1 MISSPDFTISQER
14 EAVAQFKEDYLR
26 EFGDKFERS
35 FLEGYALRDWEYG
48 LTLLYA
54 KLKDTDCLL
63 DVGGGESFFMA
74 YAAKFIN
81 QGYIVDNAFV
91 PRQWYD
97 DWVKMMMK
105 FAAFQTG
112 KVKILEQNAKSLPFE
127 DKFFDKVVTFS
138 ALEHFLDDDDTL
150 AVQEIYRVLKDDG
163 ILLGTVDFNPCN
175 EYPHPT
181 SPDYRA
187 YTYESFWRRIIRPS
201 KFKLIGEANYLSP
214 LPKKVDYI
222 AAPLFFAL
230 NK

>member
-1 MISSPDFTISQER
+1 MIVTPCFTTESER
-14 EAVAQFKEDYLR
+14 EHIAKFRQDYLQDI
-26 EFGDKFERS
+26 GAKFAPS
-35 FLEGYALRDWEYG
+35 FLETYSLRDWEYG
-48 LTLLYA
+48 ITLYHSMFSES
-54 KLKDTDCLL
+54 DCLL

-97 DWVKMMMK
+97 DWVKMMMQ
-105 FAAFQTG
+105 FAAFQSG
-112 KVKILEQNAKSLPFE
+112 KVKIIEQNAKSLPFE

-150 AVQEIYRVLKDDG
+150 VVQEIYRVLKDDG
-163 ILLGTVDFNPCN
+163 IFLGTVDFNPCN

-187 YTYESFWRRIIRPS
+187 YTYESFWRRIMRPS
-201 KFKLIGEANYLSP
+201 KFKLVGETNYLSP

-222 AAPLFFAL
+222 ASALFFAL
-230 NK
+230 KK